1 MGNESIPI
9 QLVVANTFLEEYS
22 FKCNNTVVVALI
34 FLRGHREIHARTCTS
49 CISSFKMK

>member
-34 FLRGHREIHARTCTS
+34 FLRGHREIHARTAPLALAPS
-49 CISSFKMK
+49 K